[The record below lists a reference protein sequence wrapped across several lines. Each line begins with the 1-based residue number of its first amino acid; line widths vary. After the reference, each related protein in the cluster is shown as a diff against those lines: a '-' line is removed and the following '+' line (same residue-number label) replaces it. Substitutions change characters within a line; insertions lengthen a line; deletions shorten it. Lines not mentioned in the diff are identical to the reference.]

1 MYEIAWYFSRLTSE
15 KFIQKTH
22 ILCYKHFL
30 EGKDDGYY
38 YVTYESLP
46 ILLML
51 LQQKKEVK
59 KRTNVINEQSLSLVV
74 ATPGRPSN

>member
-1 MYEIAWYFSRLTSE
+1 MDLTYLN
-15 KFIQKTH
+15 

-30 EGKDDGYY
+30 EGKDDGFY

-46 ILLML
+46 VLLML
-51 LQQKKEVK
+51 LQKKKKVKKEPI
-59 KRTNVINEQSLSLVV
+59 NVINEQSLSPVV